1 MNISPN
7 ATFGAA
13 KAEVADPAARATQQ
27 REKALEVA
35 QQFEEV
41 FVRSLISTMRQSS
54 SLGGEESG
62 MFGSGPG
69 SDTYSDWFDQHMSEN
84 LMRDGGIGVS
94 DVLMREFERHKQ
106 IPAAPPASTV
116 PGHLPGAPLHG
127 GFDVT
132 G

>member
-1 MNISPN
+1 MNNVPN
-7 ATFGAA
+7 SAVGQAI
-13 KAEVADPAARATQQ
+13 VGSADPATRATKQ

-41 FVRSLISTMRQSS
+41 FVRSLVSTMRQSS

-62 MFGSGPG
+62 LFGAGPG
-69 SDTYSDWFDQHMSEN
+69 ADTYSDWFDQHMSDN
-84 LMRDGGIGVS
+84 LMRDGGIGIT

-116 PGHLPGAPLHG
+116 PTHLPGATLHG
-127 GFDVT
+127 GFDVI

>member
-1 MNISPN
+1 MNIAPN
-7 ATFGAA
+7 AAFGADA
-13 KAEVADPAARATQQ
+13 VQSADPASRATKQ
-27 REKALEVA
+27 RQKALEVA

-41 FVRSLISTMRQSS
+41 FVRSLVSSMRESS

-69 SDTYSDWFDQHMSEN
+69 ADTYSGWFDQHMSEN
-84 LMRDGGIGVS
+84 LMSDGGIGVT

-106 IPAAPPASTV
+106 IPAAPPPSTV
-116 PGHLPGAPLHG
+116 PSHLPGATLHG
-127 GFDVT
+127 GFDVV

>member
-1 MNISPN
+1 MNYLPDSTIGQ
-7 ATFGAA
+7 ATVGI
-13 KAEVADPAARATQQ
+13 ADPAAHPTKQ

-69 SDTYSDWFDQHMSEN
+69 ADTYSDWFDQHMSEN

-127 GFDVT
+127 GFDVI